1 MSALA
6 DETSR
11 TATYPEFR
19 SELFARH
26 EAPMA
31 AIVSTVGDM
40 LLVGGP
46 IVGLAARRW
55 KVAAAGLAAGAA
67 VTAAAHIFQPGTL
80 RPELEGI
87 VRHPIWATRAE
98 LDRITTMG
106 R

>member
-1 MSALA
+1 MSAPA
-6 DETSR
+6 GEVSR
-11 TATYPEFR
+11 AVTYPQFR

-31 AIVSTVGDM
+31 AMVSTVGDM

-55 KVAAAGLAAGAA
+55 RVAAAGLAAGAA

-80 RPELEGI
+80 RAELEDI

>member
-1 MSALA
+1 
-6 DETSR
+6 
-11 TATYPEFR
+11 
-19 SELFARH
+19 
-26 EAPMA
+26 MA
-31 AIVSTVGDM
+31 AMVSTLGDM

-55 KVAAAGLAAGAA
+55 TVAATGLVAGAA
-67 VTAAAHIFQPGTL
+67 VTAAAHLFQPGTL